1 MGSHTGSDE
10 LDFDLEA
17 LKQKYAFERDR
28 RIRTDAD
35 KQYVPSAEDF
45 AGYYE
50 SDPWTERAERDPIVE
65 QIDLIILG
73 GGFAGLMAGA
83 RAREQGVEDFRIVD
97 MGGDFGGTWYW
108 NRYPGI
114 HCDIESYCY
123 LPLLDELGYVPKQ
136 KYSTGEEIFEHCQ
149 RIGKHFGLYEKAL
162 FQTEIDSL
170 SWDEDSERWNVHTD
184 RGDRIAARHVIVAL
198 GRYNRPKLPGIAGI
212 SKYQGA
218 TFHTARWDYDYTG
231 GDMHGGM
238 DKLADKRVAVIGTG
252 ATSIQVIPKLAEDA
266 GHVVVFQRTPSVVA
280 PRGNHETDP
289 QWAKELKPGWARERR
304 ENYDSVV
311 SYREPNDIIK
321 DWWTELPSRVVPQLR
336 PDMTLETVERIREIE
351 DYRINNELR
360 AHVDEVVH
368 DPETAAKLKAWYR
381 WNCKRPTFHDGYLET
396 FNRDNVTLVDVS
408 SSKGVERITEKGVVA
423 DGVEYPVDAIV
434 FASGF
439 EITSEMRRRYGI
451 ETFTGRDGESL
462 YDHWQDGVKTLHGF
476 ATNNFP
482 NLYFIGFYQGG
493 VSANVTSMFDDQAT
507 HIAYL
512 IGEAQRRGIKALEV
526 SAEAQDAYGNWMA
539 ENAVDRSDFY
549 AECTPGYYNNE
560 GAKMVR
566 GQSHIG
572 EVYKGSINEFND
584 MLAQWR
590 ERGDLA
596 GFTTSE

>member
-1 MGSHTGSDE
+1 MGSNIDSDE
-10 LDFDLEA
+10 LEFDLEA
-17 LKQKYAFERDR
+17 LKQKYALERDR

-35 KQYVPSAEDF
+35 KQYVASADDF

-50 SDPWTERAERDPIVE
+50 SDPWTERIERDPIVE
-65 QIDLIILG
+65 QIDLVVLG

-83 RAREQGVEDFRIVD
+83 RAKEQGVEDFRIIE

-136 KYSTGEEIFEHCQ
+136 KYSSGDEIFEHCQ
-149 RIGKHFGLYEKAL
+149 RIGKHFGLYDKAL
-162 FQTEIDSL
+162 FHTEMESL
-170 SWDEDSERWNVHTD
+170 VWNEEAKRWNLTTD
-184 RGDRIAARHVIVAL
+184 RGDKIAARHVIVAL
-198 GRYNRPKLPGIAGI
+198 GRYNRPKLPGIPGI
-212 SKYQGA
+212 SKFEGA

-231 GDMHGGM
+231 GDMHGNLT
-238 DKLADKRVAVIGTG
+238 KLADKRVAVIGTG
-252 ATSIQVIPKLAEDA
+252 ATSIQVIPKVAEDA
-266 GHVVVFQRTPSVVA
+266 EHVVVFQRTPSVVA

-289 QWAKELKPGWARERR
+289 EWAKSLEPGWARARR
-304 ENYDSVV
+304 ENYDAVV
-311 SYREPNDIIK
+311 SFRESKDIIK
-321 DWWTELPSRVVPQLR
+321 DWWTELPSRVVPQFR
-336 PDMTLETVERIREIE
+336 PGMTMAEIDRIREVE

-360 AHVDEVVH
+360 AHVDEVIK
-368 DPETAAKLKAWYR
+368 DPETAEKLKAWYR

-396 FNRDNVTLVDVS
+396 FNRDNVELVDVS
-408 SSKGVERITEKGVVA
+408 ATKGVERITENGVVA
-423 DGVEYPVDAIV
+423 NGVEHPVDAII

-451 ETFTGRDGESL
+451 DTFTGRDGVSL
-462 YDHWQDGVKTLHGF
+462 YDHWESGVKTLHGF
-476 ATNNFP
+476 STTNFP

-512 IGEAQRRGIKALEV
+512 IGEAQRRGIDALEV
-526 SAEAQDAYGNWMA
+526 TEDAQQGYSEWMA
-539 ENAVDRSDFY
+539 EHAVDRSEFY

-560 GAKMVR
+560 GGKMVR

-572 EVYKGSINEFND
+572 EVYNGSINDFNAI
-584 MLAQWR
+584 LAQWR
-590 ERGDLA
+590 KRGDLA
-596 GFTTSE
+596 GFDAR